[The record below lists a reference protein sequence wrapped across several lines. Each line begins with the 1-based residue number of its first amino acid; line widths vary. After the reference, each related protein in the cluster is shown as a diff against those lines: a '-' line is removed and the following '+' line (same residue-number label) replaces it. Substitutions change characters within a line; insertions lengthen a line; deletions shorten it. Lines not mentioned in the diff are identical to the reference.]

1 MEEHILDRA
10 FALHRQNEM
19 TVQWALAAAFLY
31 LEMGILLLFCL
42 PFISPQRW
50 NSLFKSRLIKAIFEY
65 GNFYFNA
72 LVLIMALLLA
82 DSVREIIK
90 YQKIDT
96 ANLDLKNNPQAET
109 MAHMRLFRAQRNL
122 YISGFSL
129 FLLIVLR
136 KVIKLISKQA
146 ELEASNEASLKQAKN
161 VSDHCQKVMAENEKL
176 KKAAGDKG
184 KEQVED
190 EESEDTGN
198 ELVKMRSELEEKN
211 EELSRKSKDLEKA
224 QKDLSALKEQ
234 AQGITREYDRLLD
247 EHAKVQAQLDKDQG
261 DKKDE

>member
-1 MEEHILDRA
+1 
-10 FALHRQNEM
+10 M

-42 PFISPQRW
+42 PFVSPQRW

-72 LVLIMALLLA
+72 LVLVMTLLLA
-82 DSVREIIK
+82 DSIREIMK
-90 YQKIDT
+90 YQKLDT
-96 ANLDLKNNPQAET
+96 AQMDLKNNPQAET

-136 KVIKLISKQA
+136 KVIQLISRQA
-146 ELEASNEASLKQAKN
+146 ELEASNEASIKQAKN
-161 VSDHCQKVMAENEKL
+161 VSDHCQRVMEENDKL
-176 KKAAGDKG
+176 KKAAGDKVAVKSKG
-184 KEQVED
+184 ENEVD
-190 EESEDTGN
+190 SGN
-198 ELVKMRSELEEKN
+198 ELVKMRSVLEEKN
-211 EELSRKSKDLEKA
+211 EELSQKTKDLEKTK
-224 QKDLSALKEQ
+224 KDLNALKEQ
-234 AQGITREYDRLLD
+234 AQGITREYDRLLE
-247 EHAKVQAQLDKDQG
+247 EHSKVQAQLDKDQG